1 MLQMGGASSFAP
13 LGQARATVAMTMM
26 AACYNLKRM
35 AKFLDDGVDAFYKA
49 CSSKSEVCLEGVKA

>member
-1 MLQMGGASSFAP
+1 MAMAMVGAW
-13 LGQARATVAMTMM
+13 
-26 AACYNLKRM
+26 YNVKRV